1 MRDDGNT
8 QRHPGKREGRFSFA
22 PESFDENRS
31 SENSI
36 LELARPWS
44 IIAVWVCSAVGS
56 WMYTGG
62 NKGFSFVTVISWIP
76 ILMIILTKSP
86 D

>member
-8 QRHPGKREGRFSFA
+8 QRHPGKREGRVPLA

-31 SENSI
+31 FENSI
-36 LELARPWS
+36 PELARPWS
-44 IIAVWVCSAVGS
+44 IIAVWVCSAVGL

-62 NKGFSFVTVISWIP
+62 NGGFSFVIVISWGP
-76 ILMIILTKSP
+76 YS
-86 D
+86 DDN

>member
-8 QRHPGKREGRFSFA
+8 QRQPGKREGKFSFA

-36 LELARPWS
+36 PELARPWS
-44 IIAVWVCSAVGS
+44 MIAV
-56 WMYTGG
+56 
-62 NKGFSFVTVISWIP
+62 
-76 ILMIILTKSP
+76 
-86 D
+86 